1 MSHVE
6 REGKWEVGGEGR
18 MLISFQVRLLEKF
31 TRHVNERGTSNLSSC
46 IKVFREIL
54 SFSRVERRQSW
65 VTFTLGGKSHLKLV
79 HTSTNQAR
87 LSVKFTCHI

>member
-1 MSHVE
+1 M
-6 REGKWEVGGEGR
+6 GGGREGR

-31 TRHVNERGTSNLSSC
+31 TRHVKSNLSSC
-46 IKVFREIL
+46 IKVFREIMR
-54 SFSRVERRQSW
+54 FSRVERRQLW

-79 HTSTNQAR
+79 HTFTNQAR